1 MKKEE
6 RFRGLAS
13 LFQFVKSKIL
23 RSHMILP
30 WLCVSVSVEL
40 IISRYWSSDPKMKT
54 MSKLDSCLP
63 GYGDVE
69 WHILGWVMLRS

>member
-54 MSKLDSCLP
+54 MSKLDSWFEH
-63 GYGDVE
+63 V
-69 WHILGWVMLRS
+69 RNKFSNSASS